1 MWVKCNIL
9 QCQTLLPFKMD
20 YVVEIKT
27 GNKFVFT
34 EVYHKYHER
43 FYFFVLKH
51 TASTDIAEEV
61 VQQAFIKLWENREKL
76 SEEFTVDVQLARITR
91 SILIDTLR
99 RKAIERKVINQVVD
113 QAPTIYT
120 SDPSLERE
128 LKSKIYSAIEGLPPV
143 CKKIFK
149 LSREENLTYNE
160 IAEQLCISP
169 RTVENQISKALK
181 VIRQVSTLYIILSVI
196 NQ

>member
-1 MWVKCNIL
+1 MNIVL
-9 QCQTLLPFKMD
+9 
-20 YVVEIKT
+20 EIKA

-43 FYFFVLKH
+43 FYYFVLKQ

-61 VQQAFIKLWENREKL
+61 VQQTFIKLWENKEKL
-76 SEEFTVDVQLARITR
+76 SEEFTIDTQLARITR

-99 RKAIERKVINQVVD
+99 KKAVERKVINQVIT
-113 QAPTIYT
+113 QTPTIYT
-120 SDPSLERE
+120 SDPALEKE
-128 LKSKIYSAIEGLPPV
+128 LSNRVASAIESLPPI

-149 LSREENLTYNE
+149 LSREESLSYNE
-160 IAEQLCISP
+160 IAKQLCISP

-181 VIRQVSTLYIILSVI
+181 VIRQVAALSIILSAI
-196 NQ
+196 NK